1 MVRRPARRPG
11 DDPTVGRGQPRCTP
25 AFGADPAGGRPGSR
39 PESVRPVTRRRRAL
53 WATLEV
59 LRTRRAAELD
69 ELVPFAARFSDD
81 AVVEVPLLASDV
93 HDTVGLA
100 HVGHHLFPDPDS
112 PF

>member
-1 MVRRPARRPG
+1 M
-11 DDPTVGRGQPRCTP
+11 
-25 AFGADPAGGRPGSR
+25 
-39 PESVRPVTRRRRAL
+39 
-53 WATLEV
+53 

-100 HVGHHLFPDPDS
+100 HVGRHLFPDPDS
-112 PF
+112 RF